1 LVLRGNG
8 SANNSA
14 SCQCQGQS
22 DEPILEFCV
31 VYAYVM
37 KAFLLAA
44 GNGTRLRPL
53 TDSVPK
59 CLLPVRGVPLLE
71 IWLNNC
77 KAAGITDVLVNTHAH
92 AETVRKFAAA
102 QKSGVRIRIAE
113 EPELL
118 GSAGTL
124 AKNRE
129 FVSGEE
135 SFVVLYADVL
145 TNINLRRMLDFHRQK
160 RLPATLGIYQV
171 SDPTRCGIV
180 AMDENE
186 VIQKFA
192 EKPLRPVSNWAFAGV
207 MIAGSELFNFLPDH
221 RPADLGFDVLPKMIG
236 KMAAYR
242 SSEYL
247 LDIGTIAN
255 YQNAQQSWPGLAQPQ
270 SVTRGS

>member
-1 LVLRGNG
+1 
-8 SANNSA
+8 
-14 SCQCQGQS
+14 
-22 DEPILEFCV
+22 
-31 VYAYVM
+31 M

-59 CLLPVRGVPLLE
+59 CLLTIQGVPLLE

-77 KAAGITDVLVNTHAH
+77 KAAGITDVLVNAHAH
-92 AETVRKFAAA
+92 TGAIRKFAAE
-102 QKSGVRIRIAE
+102 QKTGLRIRIAE

-135 SFVVLYADVL
+135 PFFVLYADVL
-145 TNINLRRMLDFHRQK
+145 TNIDLRRLFEFHQQK

-171 SDPTRCGIV
+171 PDPTRCGIV
-180 AMDENE
+180 TMDENA
-186 VIQKFA
+186 VIQEFA
-192 EKPLRPVSNWAFAGV
+192 EKPLQPVSNWAFAGV
-207 MIAGSELFNFLPDH
+207 MVSDSELFNFLPDH

-236 KMAAYR
+236 KMGAYR
-242 SSEYL
+242 SCEYL

-255 YQNAQQSWPGLAQPQ
+255 YQNAQQSWPGLAQLR
-270 SVTRGS
+270 SATRGL

>member
-1 LVLRGNG
+1 M
-8 SANNSA
+8 
-14 SCQCQGQS
+14 
-22 DEPILEFCV
+22 
-31 VYAYVM
+31 M

-77 KAAGITDVLVNTHAH
+77 EAAGITDVLVNTHAH
-92 AETVRKFAAA
+92 AETVRKFAAE
-102 QKSGVRIRIAE
+102 QKTGVRIRIAE

-135 SFVVLYADVL
+135 PFVVLYADVL
-145 TNINLRRMLDFHRQK
+145 TNINLRRMLDFHQQK

-171 SDPTRCGIV
+171 PDPTRCGIV
-180 AMDENE
+180 AMEENE

-236 KMAAYR
+236 KMDAYKI
-242 SSEYL
+242 SEYL
-247 LDIGTIAN
+247 LDIGTLSN
-255 YQNAQQSWPGLAQPQ
+255 YQHAQESWPGLPQPQ
-270 SVTRGS
+270 SSARGL